1 MWVTWILS
9 LEQALRRHWNQRNLK
24 IRLSKNRG
32 WDSWKQIYEFYISFS
47 NEKKTKKQSNK
58 SIVYKKT
65 DDWYI
70 VWQEVVQRVT
80 TKWCN
85 KWQHVAH
92 RMKANESDFR
102 FQNETIMRCITT
114 IYSAKSFWKYYV
126 KQNIYRSSYRT
137 SYIKKMLLK
146 ISQFSHENTWWP
158 NILLREDSNTSVFL

>member
-1 MWVTWILS
+1 MNFIFLS
-9 LEQALRRHWNQRNLK
+9 Q
-24 IRLSKNRG
+24 
-32 WDSWKQIYEFYISFS
+32 
-47 NEKKTKKQSNK
+47 KKKKQSNK

-65 DDWYI
+65 NDWYI
-70 VWQEVVQRVT
+70 KWQEVEQRVT

-85 KWQHVAH
+85 KWQQVAY

-126 KQNIYRSSYRT
+126 KQNICRSSYR
-137 SYIKKMLLK
+137 SSSIKKMLLK

-158 NILLREDSNTSVFL
+158 EILLRGDSNTSVFLWILPNFYKNTYIEEHLREAAFAFVFNKSKRCLRGG